1 MRQSPIPPSDLFT
14 PPRPTFEL
22 TADQRTTAM
31 KLLVALLTEA
41 IDAPDHSADASGNRE
56 AGDDQDHA

>member
-1 MRQSPIPPSDLFT
+1 M
-14 PPRPTFEL
+14 FEL

-41 IDAPDHSADASGNRE
+41 IDAPDHSDDAAGNRE

>member
-1 MRQSPIPPSDLFT
+1 
-14 PPRPTFEL
+14 L

-41 IDAPDHSADASGNRE
+41 IDAPDHSAEADGNRE
-56 AGDDQDHA
+56 VGDEQDHA

>member
-41 IDAPDHSADASGNRE
+41 IDAPDHSGNRE
-56 AGDDQDHA
+56 VGDEQDHA

>member
-1 MRQSPIPPSDLFT
+1 M
-14 PPRPTFEL
+14 FEL

-41 IDAPDHSADASGNRE
+41 IDAPDHSDDAGGNRE